1 VSGYV
6 IAQGQ
11 SDRERPLLSGSGGLG
26 AQVFR
31 EKILKVV
38 EYVIY
43 DQLVSPLVEM
53 ATEID
58 IKRFGIISKQV
69 SLIPEVCCH

>member
-1 VSGYV
+1 MIEHVRGPKYLAIVSGYV

-38 EYVIY
+38 EYVTY
-43 DQLVSPLVEM
+43 D
-53 ATEID
+53 
-58 IKRFGIISKQV
+58 
-69 SLIPEVCCH
+69 